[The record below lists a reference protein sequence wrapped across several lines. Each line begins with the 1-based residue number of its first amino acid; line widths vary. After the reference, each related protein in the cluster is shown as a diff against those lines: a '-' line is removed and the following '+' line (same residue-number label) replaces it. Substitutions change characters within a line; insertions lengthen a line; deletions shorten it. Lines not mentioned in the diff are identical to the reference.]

1 MISVFRRSV
10 RGPDSSPRSRLSTSR
25 FTDVS
30 TYLSML
36 SLSRSPRVTVSRARG
51 SPRAPAAPAAVIDM
65 FPTSNLSPT
74 TRSIVYRAIHNALDP
89 HSRPHRPSSV
99 EPPVRSDRPVTPH
112 DSMCTSNHTYTNLTV
127 HGRCSRS
134 TCSRAACLLLL
145 AICVLTTLRD
155 LQRAAGEESRLAP
168 LAVMAADVV
177 RHQRP
182 LSKSAWSVF
191 TR

>member
-30 TYLSML
+30 TYLSGCSL
-36 SLSRSPRVTVSRARG
+36 SLRPRVRPLGVSRGYR
-51 SPRAPAAPAAVIDM
+51 DM
-65 FPTSNLSPT
+65 FPTSDLSPT

-89 HSRPHRPSSV
+89 HSRPHRPSSSGAACSKR
-99 EPPVRSDRPVTPH
+99 PPRYRPH

-182 LSKSAWSVF
+182 SCKSAWSVF

>member
-30 TYLSML
+30 TYLSGCSL
-36 SLSRSPRVTVSRARG
+36 SLRPRVRPLGVSRGYR
-51 SPRAPAAPAAVIDM
+51 DM

-182 LSKSAWSVF
+182 SCKSAWSVF